1 MAQAEPGAL
10 PLLAEVA
17 GWGPERC
24 RRQLPAALPRLLIS
38 FSPPLGPG
46 RGGQATAGAAARG
59 ARPPPPPRVLRTI
72 TERFLPHLNISELE
86 QAFFSK
92 ILPKTVQLFDLLTY
106 EISSQA
112 KQLTKQNV
120 ELHETL
126 RNHLQALVHVLEALT
141 GCVRHICAAQETV
154 PLEHVHSLPSSVLH
168 VIKSAFMH
176 CKNSESLYNDCLH
189 LFSDLLQTLFKEG
202 YALQKQLME
211 LLEMVSVDSC
221 TAEDSAA
228 VMVSVIHSV
237 LEICSA
243 ISRIDHALH
252 ANTWKFIIRQSL
264 KHKSLIKNSLKH
276 SDIFSSL
283 CEDILFYFQSCLQ
296 LAEQMKRSGTQ
307 ENTDYKLFQRTIK
320 LCRFFANSLAHYTKE
335 FTPFLADSCPQLHR
349 TYLEI
354 YRQVKWNG
362 LLFGRMQPVTRCPVF
377 SLGSKLPPSLH
388 APVISEAHQ
397 DEIAKGFLVVL
408 DSLLPKLLSSRPF
421 LEVVLSTTLD
431 LAPELHLPQCRLLL
445 SVMDLL
451 PSQPQDVQALWNA
464 GSRLPQA
471 FPRWPLLA
479 ALFLSLRHCCGEL
492 VLPFLPGAE
501 QADGPVTFYHY
512 TCVHLCAFITSLPES
527 HFHLLEHSLLE
538 MVLGPNAMTALL
550 AMDTWCFLARYGTA
564 DLCAHH
570 AFIVASLAA
579 FTQNFSPKDAE
590 NLPLWQH
597 LSLLALVPVLRQ
609 QVAHELFAAGLGQCQ
624 EWLSSERL
632 TEELP
637 RVNAALAALLSAC
650 QTAGE
655 ALEEG
660 QRATLVDTLRQLLGA
675 LPPAQVS
682 SLPCL
687 QQAFCGT
694 LCLLQLFIQMLE
706 PQLLIQILALQ
717 VSLLQL
723 NPPDH
728 LLMATLDFLS
738 SMGKAIIPPNFQEQ
752 VLPKLSCLFSSLLA
766 SGSWLIQQ
774 HAVEA
779 FTQFAEGT
787 SHENLLPQCLNNE
800 EIKSTVV
807 RFLSKDYHIDET
819 AEARAERMKDED
831 ALLRCR
837 LQEVSAD
844 RQRALIL
851 QSFTCLVA
859 AVSDLQPSPERA
871 HSSSPREAEYKS
883 AVDTAEEM
891 LELMKQLLQKG
902 PPPPWLA
909 RKLAAM
915 QSTLDTLRSR
925 VC

>member
-1 MAQAEPGAL
+1 M
-10 PLLAEVA
+10 V
-17 GWGPERC
+17 RSHC
-24 RRQLPAALPRLLIS
+24 
-38 FSPPLGPG
+38 SPPYHPWIDFS
-46 RGGQATAGAAARG
+46 
-59 ARPPPPPRVLRTI
+59 VLRTI

-354 YRQVKWNG
+354 Y
-362 LLFGRMQPVTRCPVF
+362 
-377 SLGSKLPPSLH
+377 SKLPPSLH

-471 FPRWPLLA
+471 FPRYFLA
-479 ALFLSLRHCCGEL
+479 AEGGDLLDSACP
-492 VLPFLPGAE
+492 VLASPWDTLTRPYQGK

-512 TCVHLCAFITSLPES
+512 TCVHLCAFITSLPEAP
-527 HFHLLEHSLLE
+527 LLLLA
-538 MVLGPNAMTALL
+538 VLGWSSAGAPLVSV
-550 AMDTWCFLARYGTA
+550 FLRFSQNP
-564 DLCAHH
+564 L
-570 AFIVASLAA
+570 VSPLPLSPPLQAA

-675 LPPAQVS
+675 LPPAQVRAPSLPLRAVLS
-682 SLPCL
+682 SL
-687 QQAFCGT
+687 
-694 LCLLQLFIQMLE
+694 
-706 PQLLIQILALQ
+706 
-717 VSLLQL
+717 SLLQL

-738 SMGKAIIPPNFQEQ
+738 SMGKAIIPPNFQVN

-807 RFLSKDYHIDET
+807 RFLSKVFLH
-819 AEARAERMKDED
+819 
-831 ALLRCR
+831 
-837 LQEVSAD
+837 
-844 RQRALIL
+844 
-851 QSFTCLVA
+851 
-859 AVSDLQPSPERA
+859 
-871 HSSSPREAEYKS
+871 
-883 AVDTAEEM
+883 
-891 LELMKQLLQKG
+891 
-902 PPPPWLA
+902 
-909 RKLAAM
+909 
-915 QSTLDTLRSR
+915 
-925 VC
+925 

>member
-24 RRQLPAALPRLLIS
+24 RRQLPAALPRLLSVYQVTENWAHLIC
-38 FSPPLGPG
+38 
-46 RGGQATAGAAARG
+46 
-59 ARPPPPPRVLRTI
+59 VLRTI

-354 YRQVKWNG
+354 Y
-362 LLFGRMQPVTRCPVF
+362 
-377 SLGSKLPPSLH
+377 SKLPPSLH

-570 AFIVASLAA
+570 AFIVASLLKACPAEHHQVSVLGVLLRRLLFLMAAEHQAA

-851 QSFTCLVA
+851 Q
-859 AVSDLQPSPERA
+859 PSPERA